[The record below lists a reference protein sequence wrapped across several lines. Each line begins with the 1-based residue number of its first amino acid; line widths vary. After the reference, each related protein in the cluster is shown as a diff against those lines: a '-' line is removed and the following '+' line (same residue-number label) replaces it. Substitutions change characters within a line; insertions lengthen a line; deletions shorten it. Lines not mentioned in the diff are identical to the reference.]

1 MPSILPYAATA
12 LIAVLAVLVGSS
24 LTVPEAP
31 ASASLTVLSGESI
44 ELAFT
49 SPVSDGG
56 SAISAYTVEWDTDN
70 GTPEEQVITA
80 STYVGPN
87 EVQTITTSAPDVDEV
102 QSFETRTTAYREI
115 QTITVSPPV
124 GSNTMN
130 SGWSFALSLDTT
142 SDLQYSG
149 AISATAAA
157 TGSANPRVD
166 VDTIIGLMLNVD
178 STPTVT
184 RTSNGDGGY
193 TWSVTFPESMGNVP
207 EMTAYTS
214 DVPISFNTEQEGN
227 VIGGT
232 FRLEFDGETT
242 GDLAHDA
249 SELDVQLE
257 LESLSTIGTV
267 SVSRGKSVTYEHQGG
282 YIWSVTFTSD
292 FNAGNINE
300 LTALNAGLSTTN
312 TIQNGGGATVGVNTD
327 TEGNEISGTF
337 DLSYTDLLGNTA
349 TISGIPFG
357 ATPAEFTDKLLQS
370 SSTIFPAGSV
380 HVDRSAA
387 DFELGYT
394 WTVSFLEDYPQTHK
408 GNLNEFVPVEFGGSI
423 WRCCH
428 CHHS

>member
-1 MPSILPYAATA
+1 
-12 LIAVLAVLVGSS
+12 
-24 LTVPEAP
+24 
-31 ASASLTVLSGESI
+31 
-44 ELAFT
+44 
-49 SPVSDGG
+49 
-56 SAISAYTVEWDTDN
+56 
-70 GTPEEQVITA
+70 
-80 STYVGPN
+80 
-87 EVQTITTSAPDVDEV
+87 
-102 QSFETRTTAYREI
+102 
-115 QTITVSPPV
+115 
-124 GSNTMN
+124 MN

-312 TIQNGGGATVGVNTD
+312 TI
-327 TEGNEISGTF
+327 
-337 DLSYTDLLGNTA
+337 
-349 TISGIPFG
+349 
-357 ATPAEFTDKLLQS
+357 
-370 SSTIFPAGSV
+370 
-380 HVDRSAA
+380 
-387 DFELGYT
+387 
-394 WTVSFLEDYPQTHK
+394 
-408 GNLNEFVPVEFGGSI
+408 
-423 WRCCH
+423 
-428 CHHS
+428 